1 MLLVSFI
8 SGLAGKVGKH
18 VRYQSPRNLE
28 RALQIALAV
37 QEAEKQERFN
47 DCFFTTFENSVRLV
61 SRSSGQTYREDG
73 KFRHSTETHAESY
86 VRGQYGKTSRNNGKP
101 TTAGNRNAQ
110 TRDALK
116 CYECDGIGHFAR
128 ECPTKGS
135 KNLLFAG
142 EAGTRDNIRGTRVLS
157 TKNPHM

>member
-1 MLLVSFI
+1 
-8 SGLAGKVGKH
+8 VGKH

-73 KFRHSTETHAESY
+73 KSLHSAKHAVMCVVSAVKLGVAMASQRPQE
-86 VRGQYGKTSRNNGKP
+86 
-101 TTAGNRNAQ
+101 
-110 TRDALK
+110 
-116 CYECDGIGHFAR
+116 IGMHR
-128 ECPTKGS
+128 PE
-135 KNLLFAG
+135 
-142 EAGTRDNIRGTRVLS
+142 
-157 TKNPHM
+157 PH